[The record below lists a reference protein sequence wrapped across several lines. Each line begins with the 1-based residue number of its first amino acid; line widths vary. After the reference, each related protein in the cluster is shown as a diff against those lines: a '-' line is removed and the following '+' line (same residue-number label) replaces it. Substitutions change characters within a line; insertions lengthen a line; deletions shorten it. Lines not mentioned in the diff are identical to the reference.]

1 MGHWSAGA
9 ARVATQ
15 QGLQGKSFALAAQ
28 GYTDAVGGS
37 LSADSLHRI
46 TEGWGAQVQDQRQA
60 EADRAN
66 LPGQREE
73 SPRQR
78 RGPESRPIAGAANLS
93 TDGAM
98 VLVRGEGWKEV
109 KLVAVS
115 AVTVKTAGERAVQTP
130 RPSRRAEDPLVE
142 LSDHRYQAG
151 LWEADRMALHQYAE
165 GLRRGLDHAAALS
178 SVNDGA
184 RLIER
189 ITDLNFTHATQVVD
203 WSHASQ
209 RL

>member
-1 MGHWSAGA
+1 MGHWSEGA

-37 LSADSLHRI
+37 LSADSLQRI

-73 SPRQR
+73 SPQAR
-78 RGPESRPIAGAANLS
+78 RVPESRPIAGAANLS

-130 RPSRRAEDPLVE
+130 RPSRRAEDALVE
-142 LSDHRYQAG
+142 LSDHS
-151 LWEADRMALHQYAE
+151 LTM
-165 GLRRGLDHAAALS
+165 LD
-178 SVNDGA
+178 
-184 RLIER
+184 
-189 ITDLNFTHATQVVD
+189 
-203 WSHASQ
+203 
-209 RL
+209 